1 MKRILAVGV
10 LAATVAATAQGQNSG
25 LMAAG
30 SNFTGPGGG
39 GGGAT
44 ATVGSFLPTA
54 TAAVT
59 IGGLPNG
66 SSVAAFFNATVPAN
80 VTVGSGN
87 NSVTVVVSVD
97 AQRSAAGAVS
107 SSANVSA
114 FVSSLTGV
122 PAAQAQAL
130 GNALAQI
137 GQAAGRNT
145 YGTTGG
151 RLFSAVNNAIQAYNN
166 AVNALPAGAPVPQSL
181 IAARA
186 ILAGY
191 TLR

>member
-10 LAATVAATAQGQNSG
+10 LAAVMAATAQGQ

-44 ATVGSFLPTA
+44 ATVGAFLPTA
-54 TAAVT
+54 TVAVT
-59 IGGLPNG
+59 MGGLPSN
-66 SSVAAFFNATVPAN
+66 SSAASFFSATAPAN
-80 VTVGSGN
+80 VTVGSGS
-87 NSVTVVVSVD
+87 NSVTVSVSVE

-107 SSANVSA
+107 SAANVSA

-122 PAAQAQAL
+122 PTAQAQAL

-137 GQAAGRNT
+137 GEAAGRNT

-151 RLFSAVNNAIQAYNN
+151 QLFTAVNNAIQAYNN

-191 TLR
+191 TYR